1 MAIIKQ
7 TNKTTGIT
15 YVYESKSYW
24 DTEKKQARSKRKL
37 LGKIDPATGEM
48 VPTGKRG
55 PQKKKSGEPSA
66 AEKRLSAEIAR
77 LKKENMDQMML
88 ITDLHKQIE
97 SLSSQNSRLKQLIG
111 EIRQLAVSSEEI

>member
-24 DTEKKQARSKRKL
+24 DPEKKQARSKRKL
-37 LGKIDPATGEM
+37 IGKIDPATGDI

-55 PQKKKSGEPSA
+55 PQKKSGAHSET
-66 AEKRLSAEIAR
+66 EERQSAELSR
-77 LKKENMDQMML
+77 LKKENTDQK
-88 ITDLHKQIE
+88 IQIADLQKQIE
-97 SLSSQNSRLKQLIG
+97 SLTSLNGRLKKLVGDISQLI
-111 EIRQLAVSSEEI
+111 ASSEES